1 MEHPWQTL
9 LESPMSLSQVQQPE
23 DLHDQ
28 IVILVGSAIRLLN
41 GEAGVFVVANEAFD
55 PLSSAEYTAYRLS
68 DAGCRFLLALA
79 QRSVQPDRVHPLVVD
94 EMTERQMDLPD
105 MLDMDVEEQPMEV
118 LQRCAMLVYDH
129 AGVLGV
135 LHYVRPTG
143 VRSCFERTHSEG
155 DALPLF

>member
-41 GEAGVFVVANEAFD
+41 GEAGVFVVSNEAFD
-55 PLSSAEYTAYRLS
+55 PLSGAEYTAYRLS

-79 QRSVQPDRVHPLVVD
+79 HERAQPDRAHPLVVD
-94 EMTERQMDLPD
+94 EIGPDQMGQPD
-105 MLDMDVEEQPMEV
+105 
-118 LQRCAMLVYDH
+118 
-129 AGVLGV
+129 
-135 LHYVRPTG
+135 
-143 VRSCFERTHSEG
+143 
-155 DALPLF
+155 